1 MWTNNAL
8 ELSIVLQKLINRLYK
23 HLLAQ
28 LFQKLIMFEDM
39 ALLKKTKINI
49 IRVFRT
55 LLESFL
61 INI

>member
-39 ALLKKTKINI
+39 VLLKKNQD
-49 IRVFRT
+49 
-55 LLESFL
+55 
-61 INI
+61 